1 MKCERNINNIKSNRK
16 TSLDILK
23 CVLAIAIV
31 AIHTQL
37 YPHILY
43 PWLRLAVPLFFVIS
57 SFLLFEKINEAI
69 DYENK
74 KQILF
79 KYLRRNAILYL
90 FYFIILLP
98 YTFYIRNYFED
109 GIVLG
114 ILRLVK
120 SILFA
125 SSFSA
130 SWYIQATIAGTC
142 IIFYASQ
149 KLSNR
154 SLLLISSVIYLIVCV
169 RSSWLV
175 LFDENI
181 IVSKIYYFYEKFFG
195 NPVFSAPSSFIWITI
210 GKCFAERSFL
220 IKRKYAK
227 IALLLSWVFL
237 YFEWFVVKYYTGEYK
252 NDCYIF
258 LVPST
263 IVIFSMVSSL
273 KLKFRPMFAILSK
286 ISIIMYAT
294 HIPISIIVS
303 LCIKRIFLKESDI
316 IVFWVTIIICTVGG
330 LVVLRLE
337 KYKYFRW
344 LKYAH

>member
-154 SLLLISSVIYLIVCV
+154 SLYH
-169 RSSWLV
+169 R
-175 LFDENI
+175 LFI
-181 IVSKIYYFYEKFFG
+181 
-195 NPVFSAPSSFIWITI
+195 
-210 GKCFAERSFL
+210 
-220 IKRKYAK
+220 
-227 IALLLSWVFL
+227 
-237 YFEWFVVKYYTGEYK
+237 
-252 NDCYIF
+252 
-258 LVPST
+258 
-263 IVIFSMVSSL
+263 
-273 KLKFRPMFAILSK
+273 
-286 ISIIMYAT
+286 
-294 HIPISIIVS
+294 
-303 LCIKRIFLKESDI
+303 
-316 IVFWVTIIICTVGG
+316 
-330 LVVLRLE
+330 
-337 KYKYFRW
+337 
-344 LKYAH
+344 